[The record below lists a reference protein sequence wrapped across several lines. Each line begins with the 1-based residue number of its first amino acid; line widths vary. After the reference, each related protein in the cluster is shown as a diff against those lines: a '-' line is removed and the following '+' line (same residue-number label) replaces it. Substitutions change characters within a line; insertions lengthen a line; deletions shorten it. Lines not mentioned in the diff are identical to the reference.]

1 MSGHSKWST
10 IKRKKGSTDA
20 KRAKVFTKIA
30 REIMVAART
39 GSPDPDEN
47 AILRMAV
54 AKARQANMPKDNVQ
68 RAIDR
73 ASATAGG
80 ENWEEV
86 RYEAYGP
93 GGVAMLIDAVTD
105 NRNRTVA
112 EIRSALTKAGGTMGE
127 TGSVGWVFE
136 HKGVIVVDV
145 LDGVDADAVVLQ
157 AIDAGAEDV
166 QVDDDII
173 EVITE
178 PTSLEAVRQQLEAD
192 GVVIGSAEAVMQPT
206 NTVDLNDAKTKTMLK
221 LIDAL
226 EDLDDVQRVF
236 SNAEFSDAALVEA

>member
-173 EVITE
+173 EVITD